1 MSEANSVLSKR
12 PLYETEAQRAKERE
26 VLKEVAFQFDSEVKQ
41 TDIPELYDG
50 IMVKGGIDWA
60 YVEVRSRDV
69 RYQER
74 IEREG
79 YMFSTIK
86 WDRLQ
91 ELARTD
97 KPILLVVNF
106 GEESYGLWIDADVQY
121 PTRFAGR
128 YIERE
133 TVRTEFERKKDKEVC
148 YFIPWEEFTPL
159 WNMT

>member
-1 MSEANSVLSKR
+1 
-12 PLYETEAQRAKERE
+12 
-26 VLKEVAFQFDSEVKQ
+26 
-41 TDIPELYDG
+41 
-50 IMVKGGIDWA
+50 
-60 YVEVRSRDV
+60 
-69 RYQER
+69 
-74 IEREG
+74 
-79 YMFSTIK
+79 MFSTIK

-91 ELARTD
+91 ELSRRD
-97 KPILLVVNF
+97 KPVLLVVNF
-106 GEESYGLWIDADVQY
+106 GEESYGLWIDTDVQY